1 MRHWHLGYPIGDF
14 PPVAGRPCG
23 YWITLFILSHR
34 ETANGWERIAWPD
47 GGALL
52 AQPWPE
58 VMVYEIIRGESEQIA
73 AERMRRQTRGARRGG

>member
-34 ETANGWERIAWPD
+34 QTETRWERIAWPD
-47 GGALL
+47 GGPLL
-52 AQPWPE
+52 TQRWHE
-58 VMVYEIIRGESEQIA
+58 VMVFEIIRGESEQIV
-73 AERMRRQTRGARRGG
+73 AERIRRQAQRGRRVG